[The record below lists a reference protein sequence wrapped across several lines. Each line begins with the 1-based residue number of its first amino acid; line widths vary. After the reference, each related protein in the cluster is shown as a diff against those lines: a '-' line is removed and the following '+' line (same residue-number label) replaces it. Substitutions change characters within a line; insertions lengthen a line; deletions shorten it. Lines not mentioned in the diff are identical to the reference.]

1 MNIRSVLIALALML
15 LAVFALLNWAAFTA
29 PTTLSVGFAEVQA
42 PLGLIMLIVTGVVSA
57 LFLLYIVFMLAGAL
71 METRRSTKEL
81 NAQRDLADKAEASR
95 FSELRSFLEG
105 ELRKMEA
112 QAAAGTREIGAR
124 VDALQKQLQDKL
136 DESTRSL
143 SAYVGEVD
151 DKLDPHGQDVTALR
165 LRCGPV
171 AARFRRCFASGQR
184 QRQAQARAATRRGQR
199 PQAAAVQHGHALRDR
214 QAQAADAAAACA

>member
-105 ELRKMEA
+105 ELRKMEV

-151 DKLDPHGQDVTALR
+151 DKLDHM
-165 LRCGPV
+165 
-171 AARFRRCFASGQR
+171 ARTS
-184 QRQAQARAATRRGQR
+184 
-199 PQAAAVQHGHALRDR
+199 PP
-214 QAQAADAAAACA
+214 

>member
-1 MNIRSVLIALALML
+1 MNLRSALLVLALL
-15 LAVFALLNWAAFTA
+15 VLGLFALLNWTAFTT

-42 PLGLIMLIVTGVVSA
+42 PLGLIMLTVTAVVSA
-57 LFLLYIVFMLAGAL
+57 LFLFYIVVQQAGVI
-71 METRRSTKEL
+71 METRRNTKEL

-95 FSELRSFLEG
+95 FSELRTFLDT

-124 VDALQKQLQDKL
+124 VDALQQQLQTKL

-151 DKLDPHGQDVTALR
+151 DKLDRMVKP
-165 LRCGPV
+165 
-171 AARFRRCFASGQR
+171 
-184 QRQAQARAATRRGQR
+184 AQ
-199 PQAAAVQHGHALRDR
+199 P
-214 QAQAADAAAACA
+214 

>member
-1 MNIRSVLIALALML
+1 
-15 LAVFALLNWAAFTA
+15 
-29 PTTLSVGFAEVQA
+29 
-42 PLGLIMLIVTGVVSA
+42 
-57 LFLLYIVFMLAGAL
+57 MLAGAL

-151 DKLDPHGQDVTALR
+151 DKLDR
-165 LRCGPV
+165 M
-171 AARFRRCFASGQR
+171 ARPS
-184 QRQAQARAATRRGQR
+184 
-199 PQAAAVQHGHALRDR
+199 PP
-214 QAQAADAAAACA
+214 

>member
-81 NAQRDLADKAEASR
+81 NAQRDLAD
-95 FSELRSFLEG
+95 
-105 ELRKMEA
+105 
-112 QAAAGTREIGAR
+112 
-124 VDALQKQLQDKL
+124 
-136 DESTRSL
+136 
-143 SAYVGEVD
+143 
-151 DKLDPHGQDVTALR
+151 
-165 LRCGPV
+165 
-171 AARFRRCFASGQR
+171 
-184 QRQAQARAATRRGQR
+184 
-199 PQAAAVQHGHALRDR
+199 
-214 QAQAADAAAACA
+214 